1 MIKKI
6 IAGLLWIFSLFCEL
20 FIITLLRMDMQAN
33 IVACILPLA
42 INLLTLFLAN
52 KLWLSSLE
60 FDQKK
65 ISLQEKRK
73 RIILQ
78 NMPLYLSIVCF
89 WPTGIY
95 SLIKRKDL
103 DKRQRI
109 SLITSMVFT
118 IIWLIIV
125 YFTVM

>member
-6 IAGLLWIFSLFCEL
+6 IAGLLWIVSLFCEL
-20 FIITLLRMDMQAN
+20 FIITILRMDMQAK
-33 IVACILPLA
+33 IVICILPLA
-42 INLLTLFLAN
+42 INLLTLFIAN

-78 NMPLYLSIVCF
+78 NMPLYISIVCF

-95 SLIKRKDL
+95 GLIKRKDL

-109 SLITSMVFT
+109 SLITSLVFT
-118 IIWLIIV
+118 LIWLVIV